1 MVGVNIKNNDK
12 LSFIVEVLRIKN
24 DNPYNIKI
32 EDNNVFCE
40 NDLIK
45 NMIQRFNNN
54 KSCVLPF
61 HYTKDSIAQIRY
73 IILDTDK
80 SNLLKT
86 VNEVKS
92 FLVPVYGEIENG
104 LMLQFNPVASKIG
117 ELGYK
122 LFNHGYSSIHS
133 LDSQKNNVFD
143 LLKLWISMNNLKPE
157 MAEEDIEVS
166 AYILRSNFYQA
177 LSLNNWDEANE
188 NIKKLKNGYY
198 LTDENIIFLRIQLLS
213 SQNKWEEIYN
223 NTNFINISGL
233 KYIPKKV
240 KESLLKAYY
249 ICEIEK
255 YESNNVGLALEAFK
269 QTYHK
274 LGTLLGY
281 RTGMNQEF
289 ILRLFAYY
297 AVIENN
303 IKKLEDIKLDT
314 KDEKTKEIIE
324 NLRKYISN
332 EVVEVENTENNIEKC
347 TQLFKEE
354 KFDEAYKIAKK
365 CETCIEVVRI
375 LLGIAFMA
383 REIELYKYAYDSYN
397 KLSFEDKEKIQQSP
411 DASAWLHIID
421 LQLNSINM
429 KNDIEVSITLEKED
443 ILTWDAWFY
452 YLTKDIHTDEEML
465 IALENIISN
474 MDNFEFN
481 INNADKINNLLL
493 EITTVDLN
501 KSKRKLFSN
510 AINDFI
516 AHIIKDKNF
525 PNILF
530 IDIYETLIEN
540 VIEFSHISNN
550 TVLLLNR
557 LIDGILLLNAE
568 KINNIW
574 SNTKD
579 WMINIYPNI
588 KASLSMLE
596 LIFTFIDYGIPK
608 SEFKFI
614 LDNWIYCILDNI
626 SEEYIT
632 EINTWYK
639 LGFDIDSNNYLVKEL
654 KNKIDDII
662 IEKDPLLSAKDI
674 SITIFSCRENSAK
687 RAKDI
692 ITSRNDK
699 IKVRVCTDDKLT
711 EQSKSYAKNS
721 DLCIIVTSCISHAL
735 YYGVTPFIK
744 NNVIYPVSSGETGI
758 VRALEEYIMKI
769 H

>member
-1 MVGVNIKNNDK
+1 MVGINIQNNDK
-12 LSFIVEVLRIKN
+12 LSFIVEVLRVKN
-24 DNPYNIKI
+24 DNPYNIKV
-32 EDNNVFCE
+32 EGNSVFCE
-40 NDLIK
+40 NDLVN
-45 NMIQRFNNN
+45 NMIQRFNKNQ
-54 KSCVLPF
+54 SCVLPF
-61 HYTKDSIAQIRY
+61 HYTKNSIPQIRY

-122 LFNHGYSSIHS
+122 LFKHGYSSIRS
-133 LDSQKNNVFD
+133 LDSQKNNVFY

-157 MAEEDIEVS
+157 MSEEDTEVS

-198 LTDENIIFLRIQLLS
+198 LTDENIIFLKIQLLS
-213 SQNKWEEIYN
+213 AQNKWEEIYN
-223 NTNFINISGL
+223 NNNFINISGL

-255 YESNNVGLALEAFK
+255 YESSNVELALQSFK
-269 QTYHK
+269 KTYPK
-274 LGTLLGY
+274 LGTLLRY
-281 RTGMNQEF
+281 RTGMNEEF

-303 IKKLEDIKLDT
+303 INKLEDIKLDT
-314 KDEKTKEIIE
+314 KDDKTKEIIDS
-324 NLRKYISN
+324 LKKYISN
-332 EVVEVENTENNIEKC
+332 EGVEVENTENNIEKC
-347 TQLFKEE
+347 IRLFKEE
-354 KFDEAYKIAKK
+354 KFDEAYKISKK
-365 CETCIEVVRI
+365 SEVCIEIVRI

-397 KLSFEDKEKIQQSP
+397 KLTSEDKQKIQQSP
-411 DASAWLHIID
+411 DASAWLHIIE

-429 KNDIEVSITLEKED
+429 KDKFELSVTLEKED

-452 YLTKDIHTDEEML
+452 YLNKDIYTDEEML
-465 IALENIISN
+465 IALDNIISN
-474 MDNFEFN
+474 SDNFEFN
-481 INNADKINNLLL
+481 INDADKLNNLLL
-493 EITTVDLN
+493 EITTSDLN
-501 KSKRKLFSN
+501 RSKRKLFSN

-516 AHIIKDKNF
+516 AHIINNKNF

-540 VIEFSHISNN
+540 VIEFSYINNN
-550 TVLLLNR
+550 TILLLNTLIDGVLLLNVK
-557 LIDGILLLNAE
+557 

-574 SNTKD
+574 SNIKD
-579 WMINIYPNI
+579 WIKNIYPNI
-588 KASLSMLE
+588 KTSLSMLE

-614 LDNWIYCILDNI
+614 WDNWIYCIIDNI

-632 EINTWYK
+632 EVNTWYK

-654 KNKIDDII
+654 KNKIDDIT
-662 IEKDPLLSAKDI
+662 IEKDPLSSASDI

-699 IKVRVCTDDKLT
+699 IKVRICTDDKLT

-735 YYGVTPFIK
+735 YYGVSPFIK
-744 NNVIYPVSSGETGI
+744 NNVIYPLSSGETGI
-758 VRALEEYIMKI
+758 VKALEEYIMKI
-769 H
+769 Y